1 MPPVLQKITVPY
13 EYPVYFTVD
22 VFEPGNPDLVDAL
35 SRKEPTRRH
44 RAFVVVERAVADAW
58 PGLAATVARY
68 AERHAD
74 RLELVA
80 APWIVDGG
88 EAVKND
94 PAPLS
99 ALQTVLHALRLDRQS
114 YVVIVGVYLLVSGDR
129 QIPLFWP
136 FLLAIVVSAIA
147 SVYLLRAQRERFAQA
162 VQRRAERASAR
173 FEQMRAKEDEPD
185 S

>member
-1 MPPVLQKITVPY
+1 MKEFAIYTAARLGL
-13 EYPVYFTVD
+13 F
-22 VFEPGNPDLVDAL
+22 LV
-35 SRKEPTRRH
+35 
-44 RAFVVVERAVADAW
+44 
-58 PGLAATVARY
+58 
-68 AERHAD
+68 
-74 RLELVA
+74 
-80 APWIVDGG
+80 
-88 EAVKND
+88 
-94 PAPLS
+94 
-99 ALQTVLHALRLDRQS
+99 S
-114 YVVIVGVYLLVSGDR
+114 YVVIVGVYLLVSGER

>member
-1 MPPVLQKITVPY
+1 V
-13 EYPVYFTVD
+13 
-22 VFEPGNPDLVDAL
+22 
-35 SRKEPTRRH
+35 KEFAIYTAARLGL
-44 RAFVVVERAVADAW
+44 FVV
-58 PGLAATVARY
+58 
-68 AERHAD
+68 
-74 RLELVA
+74 
-80 APWIVDGG
+80 
-88 EAVKND
+88 
-94 PAPLS
+94 
-99 ALQTVLHALRLDRQS
+99 S
-114 YVVIVGVYLLVSGDR
+114 YVVIVGVYLLVSGDG

>member
-1 MPPVLQKITVPY
+1 MKEFAIYTAARLGL
-13 EYPVYFTVD
+13 F
-22 VFEPGNPDLVDAL
+22 LV
-35 SRKEPTRRH
+35 
-44 RAFVVVERAVADAW
+44 
-58 PGLAATVARY
+58 
-68 AERHAD
+68 
-74 RLELVA
+74 
-80 APWIVDGG
+80 
-88 EAVKND
+88 
-94 PAPLS
+94 
-99 ALQTVLHALRLDRQS
+99 S

>member
-1 MPPVLQKITVPY
+1 VKEFAIYTAARLGL
-13 EYPVYFTVD
+13 F
-22 VFEPGNPDLVDAL
+22 LV
-35 SRKEPTRRH
+35 
-44 RAFVVVERAVADAW
+44 
-58 PGLAATVARY
+58 
-68 AERHAD
+68 
-74 RLELVA
+74 
-80 APWIVDGG
+80 
-88 EAVKND
+88 
-94 PAPLS
+94 
-99 ALQTVLHALRLDRQS
+99 S

>member
-1 MPPVLQKITVPY
+1 M
-13 EYPVYFTVD
+13 
-22 VFEPGNPDLVDAL
+22 
-35 SRKEPTRRH
+35 KEFAIYTAARLGL
-44 RAFVVVERAVADAW
+44 FVV
-58 PGLAATVARY
+58 
-68 AERHAD
+68 
-74 RLELVA
+74 
-80 APWIVDGG
+80 
-88 EAVKND
+88 
-94 PAPLS
+94 
-99 ALQTVLHALRLDRQS
+99 S

>member
-1 MPPVLQKITVPY
+1 V
-13 EYPVYFTVD
+13 
-22 VFEPGNPDLVDAL
+22 
-35 SRKEPTRRH
+35 KEFAIYTAARLGL
-44 RAFVVVERAVADAW
+44 FVV
-58 PGLAATVARY
+58 
-68 AERHAD
+68 
-74 RLELVA
+74 
-80 APWIVDGG
+80 
-88 EAVKND
+88 
-94 PAPLS
+94 
-99 ALQTVLHALRLDRQS
+99 S

-173 FEQMRAKEDEPD
+173 LEQIRSKEDEPD

>member
-1 MPPVLQKITVPY
+1 M
-13 EYPVYFTVD
+13 
-22 VFEPGNPDLVDAL
+22 
-35 SRKEPTRRH
+35 KEFAIYTAARLGL
-44 RAFVVVERAVADAW
+44 FVV
-58 PGLAATVARY
+58 
-68 AERHAD
+68 
-74 RLELVA
+74 
-80 APWIVDGG
+80 
-88 EAVKND
+88 
-94 PAPLS
+94 
-99 ALQTVLHALRLDRQS
+99 S

-173 FEQMRAKEDEPD
+173 FEEMRAKEDEPD